1 MIYALIFLNIVVLG
15 SAIFT
20 LFSVFNFCRDESN
33 KTHKILIRY
42 HDSKLEKVK
51 TIAQGDLIDL
61 RADEDVDLKPMDH
74 KLISLGVSMKLP
86 DGYYAILAP
95 RSSTYKKYG
104 IICANSI
111 GFIDNSYSGDDD
123 IWKFSA
129 IALRETHISKG
140 DRICQFTIV
149 KKEKVKFKEVSKL
162 EGANRSGFGSTGTK

>member
-1 MIYALIFLNIVVLG
+1 MIFILVILNIIVLG

-20 LFSVFNFCRDESN
+20 LFSVYNFCRDESN
-33 KTHKILIRY
+33 KAHKILIRY

-51 TIAQGDLIDL
+51 AIAQGDLVDL
-61 RADEDVDLKPMDH
+61 RADEDVDLKPMEH

-149 KKEKVKFKEVSKL
+149 KKEKVKFKEVDKL
-162 EGANRSGFGSTGTK
+162 EGPNRNGFGSTGIK

>member
-1 MIYALIFLNIVVLG
+1 MIFILVILNIIVLG

-20 LFSVFNFCRDESN
+20 LFSVYNFCRDESD
-33 KTHKILIRY
+33 KTHTILIRY
-42 HDSKLEKVK
+42 HDSKSEKV
-51 TIAQGDLIDL
+51 TIIAQGDLIDL
-61 RADEDVDLKPMDH
+61 RAAEDVDLKPMDH

-123 IWKFSA
+123 IWMFSA

-149 KKEKVKFKEVSKL
+149 KKEKVELKAVNKL
-162 EGANRSGFGSTGTK
+162 EGPNRNGFGSTGIK